1 MNEFCIEWVK
11 GDEYAGVTAPSGTK
25 LKNIV
30 ARLHS
35 EHAEEIPRYV
45 ENKDGSVY
53 AWIPVKWIRVQRP
66 TPMTEE
72 QKAIARERIK
82 SCRK

>member
-11 GDEYAGVTAPSGTK
+11 GDEYAGVTAPSQTR
-25 LKNIV
+25 LKNTV
-30 ARLHS
+30 LRLDA
-35 EHAEEIPRYV
+35 EHPGEVKRLV
-45 ENKDGSVY
+45 QNKDGSIY
-53 AWIPVKWIRVQRP
+53 AVIPVKWVRIQRP
-66 TPMTEE
+66 PTMTEE